1 VDKLQREKQD
11 RPFEE
16 SSLGKS
22 GRRKTFVWSFTTA
35 QITSVALTYFALI
48 GATLLDWISGVFAF
62 ALAVIVSVYSYIL
75 GRKYDRDVARLTRNA
90 ARIARDQERARAK
103 TQAPLRSKI
112 VQGFVDPLLMIDAKR
127 KVVEANAAARD
138 LFGATIIGKDL
149 SFFIR
154 TPNVLEA
161 IKEAMNSGRPAECEF
176 LFDKEVGHHF
186 SMRAAMVA
194 NELADDEEAESDT
207 PFYIV
212 LAFSDITKVK
222 LAERMRADFVANASH
237 ELRTPLTTLIGFIET
252 LQGPAKTDTK
262 AMERFLSIMDE
273 EAGRM
278 VRVIDDLLS
287 LSRIELDKHVSP
299 TESVDLSE
307 IIKGIGHSLEMSLKE
322 DNRIYKTDIAPDL
335 PLARADR
342 DQVIQV
348 LQNLVSNAIKYGQSG
363 TEITIRA
370 KRTSPSEIKVEV
382 ADRGEG
388 IPSEHIPRLTERFY
402 RVDTARSRQ
411 MGGTGLGLAIVKHI
425 IERHRGRLS
434 IDSIQGK
441 GTTISFT
448 LPVSEETTG
457 KQR

>member
-1 VDKLQREKQD
+1 MEKFQQDNQD

-16 SSLGKS
+16 SVLEKTQ
-22 GRRKTFVWSFTTA
+22 RKQASAWSFSTA
-35 QITSVALTYFALI
+35 QVTSVALTYFILI
-48 GATLLDWISGVFAF
+48 GAALLDWISGVFAF
-62 ALAVIVSVYSYIL
+62 ALAIIVSAYSYSL
-75 GRKYDRDVARLTRNA
+75 GRKYDRDIARLTRNA
-90 ARIARDQERARAK
+90 ARMARDQERSRAK
-103 TQAPLRSKI
+103 AQAPLRSKI

-138 LFGATIIGKDL
+138 LFGTTIIGKDL

-154 TPNVLEA
+154 TPLVLEA
-161 IKEAMNSGRPAECEF
+161 IKEAMSSGQSAECEF
-176 LFDKEVGHHF
+176 LFDKAVGRHF

-194 NELADDEEAESDT
+194 NELADEEESDSDT

-212 LAFSDITKVK
+212 LVFSDITKVK

-237 ELRTPLTTLIGFIET
+237 ELRTPLTSLIGFIET
-252 LQGPAKTDTK
+252 LQGPAKTDVK

-273 EAGRM
+273 EAERM

-299 TESVDLSE
+299 TESVNISE
-307 IIKGIGHSLEMSLKE
+307 IIDGIGHSLEMALEE
-322 DNRIYKTDIAPDL
+322 DKRTYKTEVANDL
-335 PLARADR
+335 PLVRADR
-342 DQVIQV
+342 DQIIQV

-370 KRTSPSEIKVEV
+370 KRTSPSEVKIEV

-434 IDSIQGK
+434 IDSVQGK

-448 LPVSEETTG
+448 LPVSEQAPG
-457 KQR
+457 KQG